1 VTAAPSYYL
10 EPGPARVPSWFM
22 GSRTEYEEWLVV
34 QELRRFQT
42 VLEPVRFEQNAD
54 GDIVEGRA
62 MPYNEWTT
70 INSPSEGRFL
80 ERFAPTAFASQ
91 VREGFGAVR
100 VMFEHGE
107 DKLLGRQIVAKLSS
121 LTDLPDGLYFR
132 AELLRGLPELVVAG
146 IRANLY
152 GTSVRFSPVET
163 ARERL
168 PQRSAHNPLR
178 LPESTI
184 LEARLREV
192 SLVAFPA
199 YRNATAQIVHATE

>member
-1 VTAAPSYYL
+1 
-10 EPGPARVPSWFM
+10 M
-22 GSRTEYEEWLVV
+22 GSHADHEEWLAD
-34 QELRRFQT
+34 QELRRFQSE
-42 VLEPVRFEQNAD
+42 LEPVRFEQNAD

-70 INSPSEGRFL
+70 INSLSEGRFL
-80 ERFAPTAFASQ
+80 ERFAPSAFVAQ
-91 VREGFGAVR
+91 LREGFGAVR
-100 VMFEHGE
+100 VMFEHGD

-146 IRANLY
+146 IRAGLY

-163 ARERL
+163 ARERF
-168 PQRSAHNPLR
+168 PQRSDHNPLR
-178 LPESTI
+178 LPEATI

-199 YRNATAQIVHATE
+199 YKSATAQIVQATA